1 MTVGNI
7 THLFENCIRFAEGL
21 VSNEQAEFGREV
33 DKLLTFC
40 TKAQTVQLNSFFHYH
55 LGQTIMNEP
64 SKICGRQP
72 FKNLKGY
79 GTFNFFV
86 SICSARSTDKDTY
99 YSQNMA
105 QTGYKAVRIP
115 ILTHF

>member
-1 MTVGNI
+1 MTVRNI

-79 GTFNFFV
+79 GTFNFL
-86 SICSARSTDKDTY
+86 CQY
-99 YSQNMA
+99 
-105 QTGYKAVRIP
+105 VRQDLLTR
-115 ILTHF
+115 ILTILKIWHRLGTKLSEFPF